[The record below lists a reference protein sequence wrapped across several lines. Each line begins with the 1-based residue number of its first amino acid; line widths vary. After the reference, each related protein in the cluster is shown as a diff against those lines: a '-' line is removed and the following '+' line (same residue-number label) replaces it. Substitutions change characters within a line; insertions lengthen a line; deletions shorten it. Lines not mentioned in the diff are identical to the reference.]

1 MSFAITWNTWAA
13 FTTPRRWKLWMKGK
27 SGVDRS
33 LFRSGNLHN
42 ATPPD
47 LEGVSEIIDF
57 RTNLEEEKM
66 PDMIP
71 IGVFYRR
78 IPVFNESAPIVQKI
92 PASRR
97 G

>member
-1 MSFAITWNTWAA
+1 MIKNMRDLGGIKT
-13 FTTPRRWKLWMKGK
+13 RDGK
-27 SGVDRS
+27 TVRNGC
-33 LFRSGNLHN
+33 LIRSGNLHN